1 MPNSQPDFLPSALPD
16 PMPAPLPDASPAPAA
31 RKRRT
36 AALLVIGNEI
46 LSGKTADTNTGVLAR
61 LLRTKGLELRRVVTI
76 GDDPAAIAEEV
87 AALRG
92 AHDLVFTSG
101 GVGGTH
107 DDVTM
112 EGVARA
118 FGVPVTRHPG
128 FLDALRER
136 GLGEGHRDLA
146 RAPAGAELRSSADCG
161 FPVVVMDRVWIL
173 PGLPPAFR
181 QKMGVLD
188 ACLPTGAGWANAE
201 ERVPGPEERLI
212 PLLNRIVAEHPEVQ
226 VGSYPG
232 DGETRVTFDAD
243 DEAAVQ
249 RAASAFR
256 ESLRTNGATTA
267 APGTDEP

>member
-1 MPNSQPDFLPSALPD
+1 MPNSQPDFPPSALPD
-16 PMPAPLPDASPAPAA
+16 PMPAPLPDAAPAPAA

-46 LSGKTADTNTGVLAR
+46 LSGKTADTNSGVLAR
-61 LLRTKGLELRRVVTI
+61 LLRMKGLELRRVVTI

-188 ACLPTGAGWANAE
+188 ACLPAGAAWANAE

-212 PLLNRIVAEHPEVQ
+212 PLLNRIVEDHPEVQ
-226 VGSYPG
+226 IGSYPG
-232 DGETRVTFDAD
+232 EGETRVTFDAD
-243 DEAAVQ
+243 DETAVR
-249 RAASAFR
+249 RAATAFR
-256 ESLRTNGATTA
+256 ESLQTNGATTA

>member
-1 MPNSQPDFLPSALPD
+1 MPS
-16 PMPAPLPDASPAPAA
+16 PLPDATPDPAA

-76 GDDPAAIAEEV
+76 GDDPATIAEEV
-87 AALRG
+87 DALRES
-92 AHDLVFTSG
+92 HDLVFTSG

-118 FGVPVTRHPG
+118 FGVPVTRHPE

-146 RAPAGAELRSSADCG
+146 RAPAGAELRSSVGCG
-161 FPVVVMDRVWIL
+161 FPVVVMERVWIL

-181 QKMGVLD
+181 RKMGVLD
-188 ACLPTGAGWANAE
+188 ACLPAGAAWANDE

-226 VGSYPG
+226 IGSYPA
-232 DGETRVTFDAD
+232 DGETRVTFEAD
-243 DEAAVQ
+243 HQTAVR

-256 ESLRTNGATTA
+256 ESLGKNGAA
-267 APGTDEP
+267 ASPAADEP

>member
-1 MPNSQPDFLPSALPD
+1 MAD
-16 PMPAPLPDASPAPAA
+16 PRPDAAA

-76 GDDPAAIAEEV
+76 GDDPAAISGEV
-87 AALRG
+87 EALRES
-92 AHDLVFTSG
+92 HDLVFTSG

-118 FGVPVTRHPG
+118 FGVPVTRHPE
-128 FLDALRER
+128 FLDALRQR
-136 GLGEGHRDLA
+136 GLGEGHLDLA
-146 RAPAGAELRSSADCG
+146 RAPAGAELRRSAGCG
-161 FPVVVMDRVWIL
+161 FPVVVMERVWIL

-181 QKMGVLD
+181 QKMRVLD
-188 ACLPTGAGWANAE
+188 ACLPTGAGWANDE

-212 PLLNRIVAEHPEVQ
+212 PLLNRIVEEHPEVQ
-226 VGSYPG
+226 IGSYPG
-232 DGETRVTFDAD
+232 NGETRVTFDAD
-243 DEAAVQ
+243 DETAVH
-249 RAASAFR
+249 RAATAFR
-256 ESLRTNGATTA
+256 KSLRTNGAATSPRA
-267 APGTDEP
+267 EKP